1 LFGDDL
7 IGTTCVDLEDRYF
20 MPEWRALKD
29 KPIEYRQIFHPSS
42 AVSQG
47 VLKMWIEINKVKV
60 DPQHVPTLYDIRDRP
75 PEEIECRVCVFGTK
89 DLTSTTN
96 DSGVLDVYFRCFFD
110 SRKDACET
118 DTHYRCQTGE
128 ASFNYRL
135 IFRVMSDR
143 KDWKLTV

>member
-1 LFGDDL
+1 
-7 IGTTCVDLEDRYF
+7 

-42 AVSQG
+42 DLSQG
-47 VLKMWIEINKVKV
+47 VLKMWIEINKAVV
-60 DPQHVPTLYDIRDRP
+60 YAENMPTVFDIRDRP
-75 PEEIECRVCVFGTK
+75 PEEIECRVCVFSTK

-96 DSGVLDVYFRCFFD
+96 DSGILDVYFRCFFD

-143 KDWKLTV
+143 KDW